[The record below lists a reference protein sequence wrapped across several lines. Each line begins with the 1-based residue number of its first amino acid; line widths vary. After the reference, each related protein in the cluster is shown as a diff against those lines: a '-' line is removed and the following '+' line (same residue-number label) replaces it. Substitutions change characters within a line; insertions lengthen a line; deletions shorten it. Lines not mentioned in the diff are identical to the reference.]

1 MEPHRGSPTSLG
13 GEVIM
18 MDVMMMIVM
27 IFSSKK
33 SHSILQKSNEHPLII
48 SERCGSN
55 KKMTLC
61 LPNVR
66 TWQTIKMRISHKQVG
81 HSFEHPQ
88 KINVSAKIVEY
99 SQFFRFN
106 TSRLPIFHHLF
117 PRDQSCKEIHFLN
130 IFLTF
135 ALLADLCPAWS
146 RTGGK
151 VGGFHYNLFI
161 NMISIFIAHLFI
173 ITTRSTYPALPNCQP
188 RV

>member
-88 KINVSAKIVEY
+88 KIIVSAKIVEY
-99 SQFFRFN
+99 SQFLRFN

-117 PRDQSCKEIHFLN
+117 PRDQSNTLHEYFPYICLPCRP
-130 IFLTF
+130 L
-135 ALLADLCPAWS
+135 S
-146 RTGGK
+146 RL
-151 VGGFHYNLFI
+151 V
-161 NMISIFIAHLFI
+161 
-173 ITTRSTYPALPNCQP
+173 PNWGEGWWFSL
-188 RV
+188 